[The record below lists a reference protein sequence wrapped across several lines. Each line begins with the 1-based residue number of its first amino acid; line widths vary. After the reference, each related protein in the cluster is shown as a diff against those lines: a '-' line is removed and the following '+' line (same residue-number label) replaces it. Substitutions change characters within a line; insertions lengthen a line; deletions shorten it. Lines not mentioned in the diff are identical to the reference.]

1 MEVGLSAETGS
12 VGGELHLPFC
22 LDRIPPFSQCVW
34 VAAADSSA
42 LQGQAMALDCQSA
55 CLLDTGRHSFRA
67 LFGFCRLC
75 LQSRPL
81 FSLSSQAGRGAARSW
96 NRCSPGSGCV
106 QSPPHS
112 QMMRCWPFLHTPSPW
127 PLLLFSVFSSCASSK
142 VMRVQTLSCQTE
154 QSRQQAVFLRT
165 NFPGAIFGS
174 ERQLGALAQCTGTLC
189 LIRPS
194 LLPSLIKTGRET
206 LLALESAYSLFL

>member
-1 MEVGLSAETGS
+1 MSVSLPSRYWET
-12 VGGELHLPFC
+12 
-22 LDRIPPFSQCVW
+22 Q
-34 VAAADSSA
+34 
-42 LQGQAMALDCQSA
+42 
-55 CLLDTGRHSFRA
+55 
-67 LFGFCRLC
+67 
-75 LQSRPL
+75 LQSSLWLLSFVLTIKATVLPE
-81 FSLSSQAGRGAARSW
+81 FSSGQ
-96 NRCSPGSGCV
+96 GSGQV
-106 QSPPHS
+106 VESLFTWLRVRR
-112 QMMRCWPFLHTPSPW
+112 MVRCWPFLHTPSPW
-127 PLLLFSVFSSCASSK
+127 PLLLFSVFSSCVSSK
-142 VMRVQTLSCQTE
+142 VMRVQTHSCQTE

>member
-1 MEVGLSAETGS
+1 M
-12 VGGELHLPFC
+12 
-22 LDRIPPFSQCVW
+22 W
-34 VAAADSSA
+34 K
-42 LQGQAMALDCQSA
+42 SA
-55 CLLDTGRHSFRA
+55 CLLRLAVWVGSSTSLSVLIESLPFHSVCGWLLRTALLSEGKLWPLIVSQPACGGHSFRA
-67 LFGFCRLC
+67 LFGFFRFC

-81 FSLSSQAGRGAARSW
+81 FSLSSQVGRGAARSW
-96 NRCSPGSGCV
+96 NRCTPGSRCV
-106 QSPPHS
+106 QSHS
-112 QMMRCWPFLHTPSPW
+112 RMVRCWPFLHTPSPW
-127 PLLLFSVFSSCASSK
+127 PLLLFSVFSSCVSSK

-194 LLPSLIKTGRET
+194 LLPSLIKTGWET
-206 LLALESAYSLFL
+206 LPALDSAYSLFL